1 MQNPALLKI
10 LKMMT
15 PKILVE
21 ASADKLWANCIQLR
35 DNDAL
40 KPEKWYNT
48 GWMSTILCTIR
59 DEPE

>member
-1 MQNPALLKI
+1 
-10 LKMMT
+10 MT

-21 ASADKLWANCIQLR
+21 TSADKLWGTGIPLR

-59 DEPE
+59 DELE